1 MHSWPTIFLIA
12 ATLGAPTQ
20 SNEFAID
27 AHVWSSGSS
36 TRSTSRCFAM
46 TATIAEPVAAYAT
59 GGDYTLRS
67 GFAGSSSPINDS
79 IFSNAF
85 EDFSS

>member
-1 MHSWPTIFLIA
+1 MHIWPTFLFTA
-12 ATLGAPTQ
+12 ATLAAPTQ
-20 SNEFAID
+20 GVEFAID
-27 AHVWSSGSS
+27 AHVASNGSS
-36 TRSTSRCFAM
+36 TRSSSSCFAM

-67 GFAGSSSPINDS
+67 GFTAASSPVNDS

-85 EDFSS
+85 EDCSS